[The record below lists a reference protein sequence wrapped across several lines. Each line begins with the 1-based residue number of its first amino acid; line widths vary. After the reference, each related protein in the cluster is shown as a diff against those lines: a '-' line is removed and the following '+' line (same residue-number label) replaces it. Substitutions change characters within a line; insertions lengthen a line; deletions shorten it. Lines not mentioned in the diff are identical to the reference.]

1 MSRSASAPGQTEL
14 VTMWLYGTHQPLARL
29 NQRAVDAVD
38 LVVEAAR
45 VAQVVSRG
53 VAAPQRRVV
62 GAAVDALASFLV
74 LAICSQVATHTS
86 PHVTTRHNTP
96 HHAQLRAESNSAN
109 LNKIAKLCKDVFR
122 TKFSSMVAKKGY
134 HSHS

>member
-86 PHVTTRHNTP
+86 